1 MNRDQFL
8 RELRRY
14 CRKADLPHVGWNP
27 RKGKGGHGRVTIGQ
41 RFTTVPSG
49 ELKSGT
55 LRAILTQLG
64 LPEDAL
70 D

>member
-14 CRKADLPHVGWNP
+14 CRKADLPQVGWNP
-27 RKGKGGHGRVTIGQ
+27 RKGKGGHGRVTVGAK
-41 RFTTVPSG
+41 FTTVPSG
-49 ELKSGT
+49 ELKNATVRG
-55 LRAILTQLG
+55 ILYQLG
-64 LPEDAL
+64 LPQDAL